1 MSEQT
6 APSRVDAVITAASSV
21 LRAYRLD
28 DVADLAARKAAREG
42 QRRTVVVVGE
52 VARGKSSLVNALV
65 GRRDLSP
72 VGVDATTTVAIGVV
86 PTDDPPLDG
95 TAELLFT
102 DRTEQVPLAAL
113 PDWTTTTGRHVLDPR
128 TPSLPTG
135 ASIPTTSTAM
145 PGVTIVDT
153 PGVGG
158 LDPAMAALAAQ
169 TAQTACVVVV
179 VCDASSPLTAPE
191 MAFIREAGASVD
203 SLVVAVT
210 KTDKNLRR
218 WRAIVDDD
226 RRLLAEHLQ
235 RDLTVL
241 GVSSLRASLATDLPP
256 GPDRDRAEAASGI
269 VALRT
274 AITDRLDAAA
284 GLPSADALRTV
295 REGLV
300 RIRTQVGAE
309 RDAIAGRGATVP
321 DLTAK
326 LDELNAFREQSRE
339 WEQFLARDL
348 TELRQRAI
356 DDSDRRLEDIRRRWT
371 ERITKSGIA
380 VLRRSPQQFTAEMQ
394 SELETAL
401 AETISTFLS
410 SLYTTV
416 VEPRFSS
423 DAVWEQ
429 ICGRIVESMQGP
441 RIESHPVGSR
451 RQGLFDPTLLNMG
464 VMGSSV
470 IGGMVGLSTVL
481 GVGAVVGTL
490 WVGVNLG
497 FRAMRNGKSN
507 LLAWLRETLATTKT
521 VTARL
526 LEMAIAQARPEIV
539 VRHREYLRVSIE
551 DLQKQIAVARDSATA
566 DASRREKDLARVTSN
581 LEIIGKRVAE
591 VESLLDELVSAA
603 APPVGVT
610 R

>member
-1 MSEQT
+1 MSHEPAT
-6 APSRVDAVITAASSV
+6 PTPDRVDSVITAASSV

-28 DVADLAARKAAREG
+28 DIADLAARKAARDG

-65 GRRDLSP
+65 GRRDLCP

-86 PTDDPPLDG
+86 PTNDPPLDG
-95 TAELLFT
+95 TAELLFP
-102 DRTEQVPLAAL
+102 DRSEQVPLSTLA
-113 PDWTTTTGRHVLDPR
+113 DWTTTGGAHVTDPR
-128 TPSLPTG
+128 TPSLPTS
-135 ASIPTTSTAM
+135 ASIPVTDTAL

-158 LDPAMAALAAQ
+158 LDPAMAALATQ

-203 SLVVAVT
+203 SLIVAVT
-210 KTDKNLRR
+210 KTDKHLRR

-226 RRLLAEHLQ
+226 RRLLTEHLQ
-235 RDLTVL
+235 RDITVV
-241 GVSSLRASLATDLPP
+241 GVSSLRASLAGDMPA
-256 GPDRDRAEAASGI
+256 GPDRDRAEEASGI
-269 VALRT
+269 VALRSLVL
-274 AITDRLDAAA
+274 DRLDAAA
-284 GLPSADALRTV
+284 GLPAADALRTL

-300 RIRTQVGAE
+300 RVRTQVSAE
-309 RDAIAGRGATVP
+309 RDAIEGRGATVP

-348 TELRQRAI
+348 TELRQKAI
-356 DDSDRRLEDIRRRWT
+356 EDSDRRLEDIRRRWT

-394 SELETAL
+394 SELEVAL
-401 AETISTFLS
+401 AETVSGFLQ

-416 VEPRFSS
+416 VEPRFAS

-429 ICGRIVESMQGP
+429 ICGRIVESMAGP
-441 RIESHPVGSR
+441 RIDAPPVGSR

-507 LLAWLRETLATTKT
+507 LLSWLRETLATTKT

-539 VRHREYLRVSIE
+539 VRHREFLRVSIE
-551 DLQKQIAVARDSATA
+551 DLQRQITVARESATA

-581 LEIIGKRVAE
+581 LEIIGKRLAE
-591 VESLLDELVSAA
+591 VEAA
-603 APPVGVT
+603 LEAAVPAGAD